1 MDICRRMLSKFSR
14 SADRPSCGA
23 EDGEWLAIPTKVSV
37 VGGAQTSYA
46 ARVTA
51 KNYAHNVIT
60 HSHTQLIKIEDT
72 ATLNHIV
79 ETVMFTVKKRQ
90 SKKCRTVLMIS
101 DARVELVLNEKVS
114 SGHT

>member
-1 MDICRRMLSKFSR
+1 MAICRRMLNKFNR
-14 SADRPSCGA
+14 STDRPSCGA

-37 VGGAQTSYA
+37 VGGAQTSC
-46 ARVTA
+46 
-51 KNYAHNVIT
+51 YAHNNNII
-60 HSHTQLIKIEDT
+60 QLIKIEDT

-101 DARVELVLNEKVS
+101 DARVELVLNEQVS